1 MENIPLLHIKKRK
14 IVNNKNIEISN
25 IEYLLEDF
33 KDKRIY
39 LFDHDG
45 LNKNKPNLCL
55 YQKFSKY
62 HDLWID
68 AGYRFIGDLYDS
80 IIAGAESI
88 TIRKELWTDT
98 EIEKLKDITECK
110 IYNNINSTNLPNR
123 SNKLFKNIDGYVILD
138 DISFLKNNFQ
148 ISELITNLSKKI
160 DVYIYYDESIEFSF
174 YKKLNLSGLIIDI
187 EHIKEFKF

>member
-14 IVNNKNIEISN
+14 IVNHKNIEISN
-25 IEYLLEDF
+25 IESLLEEF

-62 HDLWID
+62 HNLWID
-68 AGYRFIGDLYDS
+68 AGFRFIGDLYDS
-80 IIAGAESI
+80 IIAGADSI

-98 EIEKLKDITECK
+98 EIEKLKDITDCK
-110 IYNNINSTNLPNR
+110 IYTDINSTNLPNR
-123 SNKLFKNIDGYVILD
+123 SNKLFKNIDGYVILG

-148 ISELITNLSKKI
+148 ISEFITNLSKKI
-160 DVYIYYDESIEFSF
+160 DVYIYYDETIEFSF
-174 YKKLNLSGLIIDI
+174 FKKFNLSGLIIDI
-187 EHIKEFKF
+187 EYIKEF

>member
-14 IVNNKNIEISN
+14 IVNHKNIEICN
-25 IEYLLEDF
+25 IEKLLEDF

-39 LFDHDG
+39 LYDHDG

-62 HDLWID
+62 HNLWID
-68 AGYRFIGDLYDS
+68 AGFRFIGDLYDS
-80 IIAGAESI
+80 IIAGADSI

-123 SNKLFKNIDGYVILD
+123 SNKLFEKIDGCVILG
-138 DISFLKNNFQ
+138 DIYFLKNNFQ
-148 ISELITNLSKKI
+148 ISEFIKNLSKKI
-160 DVYIYYDESIEFSF
+160 DVYIYYDETIEFSF

>member
-14 IVNNKNIEISN
+14 IVNHKNIENSN

-39 LFDHDG
+39 LYDHDG

-62 HDLWID
+62 HNLWID
-68 AGYRFIGDLYDS
+68 AGFRFIGDLYDS
-80 IIAGAESI
+80 IIAGADSI

-110 IYNNINSTNLPNR
+110 VYNNINSANLPDR
-123 SNKLFKNIDGYVILD
+123 SNKL
-138 DISFLKNNFQ
+138 FLKNNFQ
-148 ISELITNLSKKI
+148 ISEFIKNLSKKI
-160 DVYIYYDESIEFSF
+160 DVYLYYDKTIEFSF
-174 YKKLNLSGLIIDI
+174 YEKLNLSGLIIDI

>member
-14 IVNNKNIEISN
+14 IVNHKNIEISN

-39 LFDHDG
+39 LYDHDG

-68 AGYRFIGDLYDS
+68 AGFRFIGDLYDS

-88 TIRKELWTDT
+88 TIRKELWTGT

-110 IYNNINSTNLPNR
+110 IYNNIKNTNLPNR
-123 SNKLFKNIDGYVILD
+123 SNKLFKNIDGYVILG

-160 DVYIYYDESIEFSF
+160 DVYIYYDDAIEFSF

>member
-62 HDLWID
+62 HNLWID
-68 AGYRFIGDLYDS
+68 SGFRFIGDLYDS
-80 IIAGAESI
+80 IIAGADSI
-88 TIRKELWTDT
+88 TIRKELWIDT
-98 EIEKLKDITECK
+98 EIEKLKDVTECK
-110 IYNNINSTNLPNR
+110 IYNNINNTNLPNR
-123 SNKLFKNIDGYVILD
+123 SNKLFENIDGYVILG

-148 ISELITNLSKKI
+148 NSEFIKNLSKKI
-160 DVYIYYDESIEFSF
+160 DVYIYYDETIEFSF